1 MATSVADAVP
11 LAPDRSGH
19 NGRVIHVRIVST
31 PELLEPMLRRVEA
44 DDAVVNI
51 VVVEGVCRRP
61 YGHLVL
67 LDVTEEAAHQLLDA
81 LEQLGLTE
89 SGSVALEHAPF
100 TVSRAAEQAEAG
112 APGHPEEAVIWD
124 EVLVRARS
132 DATLTLSLVV
142 FMVIAAVI
150 AAVGIL
156 TDSPILIVG
165 AMVVSPDFNPISALT
180 VALFLGQRRLAGR
193 AAATLAWGFLFA
205 VAATMVL
212 TFVVEA
218 IDRVPEVFAF
228 DERILTSFISR
239 PNGFSAVVALM
250 AGTAGALSH
259 HGVEGRHAGRG
270 VHLRHDHPGGRR
282 HGRAPGGRQL
292 GTGLGSDP
300 SARDQHLVPGPG
312 RLDHHVGAAPA
323 PGAGGSR
330 FRLTWPAGAAAQVSF
345 STKDSSW
352 RRFRHS

>member
-11 LAPDRSGH
+11 SAPNRSGH

-180 VALFLGQRRLAGR
+180 VALFLGQRPLAGR

-250 AGTAGALSH
+250 AGTAGALSITESKAATLV
-259 HGVEGRHAGRG
+259 GVFISVTTIPAVAAMG
-270 VHLRHDHPGGRR
+270 VHLAAGNWERAWGATLQLVINTSCLVLAGWITMWVQRR
-282 HGRAPGGRQL
+282 L
-292 GTGLGSDP
+292 L
-300 SARDQHLVPGPG
+300 ARM
-312 RLDHHVGAAPA
+312 
-323 PGAGGSR
+323 GAGSG
-330 FRLTWPAGAAAQVSF
+330 
-345 STKDSSW
+345 
-352 RRFRHS
+352 

>member
-1 MATSVADAVP
+1 M
-11 LAPDRSGH
+11 
-19 NGRVIHVRIVST
+19 IHVRVVST

-100 TVSRAAEQAEAG
+100 TVSRAAEQAEAVT
-112 APGHPEEAVIWD
+112 PGHPEEAVLWD

-180 VALFLGQRRLAGR
+180 VALFLGLRRLAGQ

-205 VAATMVL
+205 VAATMVH

-228 DERILTSFISR
+228 TSASSRRSSAGPTASAPSWRSWPARPGPSPSWSRRPPRWSGCSSPSR
-239 PNGFSAVVALM
+239 PSRRSPPWACTWRPATRNG
-250 AGTAGALSH
+250 
-259 HGVEGRHAGRG
+259 
-270 VHLRHDHPGGRR
+270 PGGR
-282 HGRAPGGRQL
+282 P
-292 GTGLGSDP
+292 
-300 SARDQHLVPGPG
+300 
-312 RLDHHVGAAPA
+312 
-323 PGAGGSR
+323 
-330 FRLTWPAGAAAQVSF
+330 F
-345 STKDSSW
+345 SS
-352 RRFRHS
+352 